1 MEKRRYEAPRTEC
14 IIVDSER
21 ILNFVSETT
30 KDNFSKKQD
39 FSLWTDDEDSEEE
52 ETAGNKSKSLWED

>member
-1 MEKRRYEAPRTEC
+1 MEKRRYETPRTETF
-14 IIVDSER
+14 IIAGER

>member
-30 KDNFSKKQD
+30 KDNFSKEHNFLFPDEERYEESWEAGYDPKE
-39 FSLWTDDEDSEEE
+39 SLWDE
-52 ETAGNKSKSLWED
+52 